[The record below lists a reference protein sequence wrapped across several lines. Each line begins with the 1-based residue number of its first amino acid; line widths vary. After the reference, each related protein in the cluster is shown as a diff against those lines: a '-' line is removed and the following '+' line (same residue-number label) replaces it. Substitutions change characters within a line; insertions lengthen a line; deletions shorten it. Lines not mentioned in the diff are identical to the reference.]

1 VGASTPL
8 LDLDRLTI
16 VTTRRIGRIA
26 AILLAVLVA
35 APVGVAADENAI
47 SVVVRASPLR
57 VALDISAATVPVG
70 KTFQVKATVTNNGAD
85 PVRDVMV
92 ELRLD
97 PVGLSVH
104 KGSVRTIS
112 QVKGGK
118 SASVSWSICAT
129 APGSY
134 VLLAQVDDD
143 GATIESPARIV
154 SVTGT
159 GRRVC

>member
-1 VGASTPL
+1 VIA
-8 LDLDRLTI
+8 
-16 VTTRRIGRIA
+16 RRIGRIVA
-26 AILLAVLVA
+26 VVLVVLVV
-35 APVGVAADENAI
+35 APVGVAADEAD
-47 SVVVRASPLR
+47 VGMVVRASPLR
-57 VALDISAATVPVG
+57 VALGISASSVTVG
-70 KTFQVKATVTNNGAD
+70 KTFQVKATVTNDGAD
-85 PVRDVMV
+85 PASDVRV

-159 GRRVC
+159 GRRTC